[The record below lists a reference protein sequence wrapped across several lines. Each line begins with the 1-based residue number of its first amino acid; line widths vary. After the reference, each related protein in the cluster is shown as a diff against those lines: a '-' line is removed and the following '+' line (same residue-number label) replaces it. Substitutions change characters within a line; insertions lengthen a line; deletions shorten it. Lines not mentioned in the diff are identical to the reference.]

1 MPSFYFEQ
9 VLQTALNGID
19 QNVTGP
25 VLRLAGAI
33 LILSLLYAVYEA
45 YSNGGDVRA
54 LGVAGVKYLVL
65 GLVFLNYQQAFR
77 SVNGMFNGVA
87 DFIYNTNGI
96 GDVVQNWLNSVS
108 AYVGQEGLS
117 SFWTLVTGAISGLL
131 DMLLILAGL
140 IILPVSYA
148 LFTLAYAMYG
158 SILYIIGPFVLA
170 LWPSRAMGQLSRTY
184 FVNLMIFQSWGLLYA
199 ILQVLM
205 TALQMNSVNAVLGGN
220 GVLNAF
226 VGSSQMVLLG
236 AVSVLFSI
244 AIALIPFMAS
254 RLVRGEI
261 GNTVF
266 ALAAVANRAARSI
279 LSSSS
284 ASQIAAAGP
293 PPGMSDRD
301 AGGGGQGVAG
311 GSRGGG
317 AGGAGGGLLAE
328 SKPPTPPSSSV
339 TAGSTAPAG
348 EVGGSRG
355 RLCRLMVARGDN
367 ERPMGQTVEMA

>member
-25 VLRLAGAI
+25 VLQLAGVI

-54 LGVAGVKYLVL
+54 LGVAGIKYLIL
-65 GLVFLNYQQAFR
+65 GLIFLNYQRAFR

-96 GDVVQNWLNSVS
+96 GDVIQNWLNSVS
-108 AYVGQEGLS
+108 AYVGQQGLS

-131 DMLLILAGL
+131 DVLLILVGL
-140 IILPVSYA
+140 IILPVSYT
-148 LFTLAYAMYG
+148 LFTLAYVMYG
-158 SILYIIGPFVLA
+158 SILYLVGPFVLA
-170 LWPSRAMGQLSRTY
+170 LWPSRSMGQLSRTY

-199 ILQVLM
+199 ILQVLI

-244 AIALIPFMAS
+244 AIALIPFIAS
-254 RLVRGEI
+254 RLVRGEV
-261 GNTVF
+261 GSTVSAMISGVGLF
-266 ALAAVANRAARSI
+266 AGMAAKTLLAASSQVAPTGPPQAMSDPG
-279 LSSSS
+279 SSS
-284 ASQIAAAGP
+284 AGGPGSAGSP
-293 PPGMSDRD
+293 R
-301 AGGGGQGVAG
+301 AGGD
-311 GSRGGG
+311 GSARGGG
-317 AGGAGGGLLAE
+317 LAE
-328 SKPPTPPSSSV
+328 SRPPIPPSSDV
-339 TAGSTAPAG
+339 AAGSPGSAG
-348 EVGGSRG
+348 GIGASGAV
-355 RLCRLMVARGDN
+355 LAV
-367 ERPMGQTVEMA
+367 

>member
-1 MPSFYFEQ
+1 MSSFYFEQ

-25 VLRLAGAI
+25 VLQVAGVI

-54 LGVAGVKYLVL
+54 LGIAGIKYLIL

-77 SVNGMFNGVA
+77 SVNSIFNTVA

-96 GDVVQNWLNSVS
+96 GDVIQNWLNSVS
-108 AYVGQEGLS
+108 AYLSQQGLS

-131 DMLLILAGL
+131 DVLLILVGL
-140 IILPVSYA
+140 IILPVSYT

-158 SILYIIGPFVLA
+158 SVLYLVGPFVLA

-199 ILQVLM
+199 ILQLLI
-205 TALQMNSVNAVLGGN
+205 TALQMNSVNAVLGGS

-226 VGSSQMVLLG
+226 VGSSQMILLG

-244 AIALIPFMAS
+244 AIMLIPFIAS
-254 RLVRGEI
+254 RLVRGEV
-261 GNTVF
+261 GSTVF
-266 ALAAVANRAARSI
+266 ALVSAAGFYADSAAKSF
-279 LSSSS
+279 LASS
-284 ASQIAAAGP
+284 ASQTAAGP
-293 PPGMSDRD
+293 PPAMSESGPLTGSGPGSVGNSTAGSNLP
-301 AGGGGQGVAG
+301 AGGGV
-311 GSRGGG
+311 
-317 AGGAGGGLLAE
+317 LAE
-328 SKPPTPPSSSV
+328 SKPPMPLSSDVASATDSRSGGMDMTGAV
-339 TAGSTAPAG
+339 T
-348 EVGGSRG
+348 V
-355 RLCRLMVARGDN
+355 
-367 ERPMGQTVEMA
+367 

>member
-25 VLRLAGAI
+25 VLQLAGVI

-54 LGVAGVKYLVL
+54 LGVAGIKYLVL

-96 GDVVQNWLNSVS
+96 GDVIQNWLNSVS
-108 AYVGQEGLS
+108 AYVGQQGLS

-131 DMLLILAGL
+131 DVLLILVGL
-140 IILPVSYA
+140 IILPVSYT
-148 LFTLAYAMYG
+148 LFTLAYVMYG
-158 SILYIIGPFVLA
+158 SILYLVGPFVLA
-170 LWPSRAMGQLSRTY
+170 LWPSRSMGQLSRTY

-199 ILQVLM
+199 ILQVLI

-226 VGSSQMVLLG
+226 VGSSQMILLG

-244 AIALIPFMAS
+244 AIALIPFIAS
-254 RLVRGEI
+254 RLVRGEV
-261 GNTVF
+261 GSTVS
-266 ALAAVANRAARSI
+266 AMISGAGLYAGMAAKTLLAASSQVAPT
-279 LSSSS
+279 
-284 ASQIAAAGP
+284 GP
-293 PPGMSDRD
+293 PQAMSDPGSPS
-301 AGGGGQGVAG
+301 AGGPG
-311 GSRGGG
+311 GSPRASGDGSARGG
-317 AGGAGGGLLAE
+317 ALAE
-328 SKPPTPPSSSV
+328 SKPPIPPSSGV
-339 TAGSTAPAG
+339 AAGSAG
-348 EVGGSRG
+348 SAGGIGASG
-355 RLCRLMVARGDN
+355 AVLAV
-367 ERPMGQTVEMA
+367 

>member
-25 VLRLAGAI
+25 VLQVAGVI

-77 SVNGMFNGVA
+77 SVNGMFNTVA

-96 GDVVQNWLNSVS
+96 GDVIQNWLNAVS
-108 AYVGQEGLS
+108 AYISQQGLS

-131 DMLLILAGL
+131 DVLLILVGL
-140 IILPVSYA
+140 IILPVSYTV
-148 LFTLAYAMYG
+148 FTLGYAMYG
-158 SILYIIGPFVLA
+158 SVLYLIGPFVLA

-184 FVNLMIFQSWGLLYA
+184 FVNLMIFQGWGLLYA
-199 ILQVLM
+199 ILQVLI

-244 AIALIPFMAS
+244 AIMLIPFIAS
-254 RLVRGEI
+254 RLVRGEV
-261 GNTVF
+261 GSTVF
-266 ALAAVANRAARSI
+266 AVVSAAGFYAGAVAKS
-279 LSSSS
+279 
-284 ASQIAAAGP
+284 IAASSTSSQASPAGP
-293 PPGMSDRD
+293 PPAMSESGPPT
-301 AGGGGQGVAG
+301 GGGPGSVGTSVAG
-311 GSRGGG
+311 ANVPASGGM
-317 AGGAGGGLLAE
+317 LAE
-328 SKPPTPPSSSV
+328 SKPPTPPGAESVSGAASS
-339 TAGSTAPAG
+339 AG
-348 EVGGSRG
+348 EMGAGAV
-355 RLCRLMVARGDN
+355 VA
-367 ERPMGQTVEMA
+367 V

>member
-25 VLRLAGAI
+25 VLRLAGVI

-54 LGVAGVKYLVL
+54 LGVAGIKYLVL

-77 SVNGMFNGVA
+77 SVNGMFNSVA

-96 GDVVQNWLNSVS
+96 GDVVQSWLNSVS
-108 AYVGQEGLS
+108 AYMGQQGLS
-117 SFWTLVTGAISGLL
+117 SFWTLVTGAIAGLL
-131 DMLLILAGL
+131 NMLLILAGL
-140 IILPVSYA
+140 IILPVSYT

-184 FVNLMIFQSWGLLYA
+184 FVNLMVFQSWGLLYA

-205 TALQMNSVNAVLGGN
+205 TALQLNSVNAVLGAN

-244 AIALIPFMAS
+244 AIALIPFIAS
-254 RLVRGEI
+254 RLVRGEV

-266 ALAAVANRAARSI
+266 ALAAVANRTARSI

-284 ASQIAAAGP
+284 ASHAAAAGP
-293 PPGMSDRD
+293 PQAMSDSGSP
-301 AGGGGQGVAG
+301 AGGGQGVAG
-311 GSRGGG
+311 GSRGSG

-328 SKPPTPPSSSV
+328 SRPPTPPSSSV
-339 TAGSTAPAG
+339 TTGSAGSASG
-348 EVGGSRG
+348 VGGAG
-355 RLCRLMVARGDN
+355 AVFAG
-367 ERPMGQTVEMA
+367 

>member
-25 VLRLAGAI
+25 VLQLAGVI

-54 LGVAGVKYLVL
+54 LGVAGIKYLVL
-65 GLVFLNYQQAFR
+65 GLVFLNYQHAFR
-77 SVNGMFNGVA
+77 SVNGMFNSVA

-96 GDVVQNWLNSVS
+96 GDVIQSWLNSVS
-108 AYVGQEGLS
+108 TYISQQGLS

-131 DMLLILAGL
+131 DVLLILVGL
-140 IILPVSYA
+140 IILPVSYT

-158 SILYIIGPFVLA
+158 SILYLVGPFVLA
-170 LWPSRAMGQLSRTY
+170 LWPSRAMGQLSWTY

-199 ILQVLM
+199 ILQVLI

-244 AIALIPFMAS
+244 AIALIPVIAS
-254 RLVRGEI
+254 RLVRGEV

-266 ALAAVANRAARSI
+266 ALAAVATRAARTI
-279 LSSSS
+279 LSSSGS
-284 ASQIAAAGP
+284 SQIAGAG
-293 PPGMSDRD
+293 SSQAISAYD
-301 AGGGGQGVAG
+301 
-311 GSRGGG
+311 
-317 AGGAGGGLLAE
+317 AGGAGGSIAGPSAGGAVSPSGGLLAQ
-328 SKPPTPPSSSV
+328 SNPPTPPRSSV
-339 TAGSTAPAG
+339 STGGAGAAG
-348 EVGGSRG
+348 EVGGAG
-355 RLCRLMVARGDN
+355 AVFAD
-367 ERPMGQTVEMA
+367 

>member
-25 VLRLAGAI
+25 VLQVAGAI

-54 LGVAGVKYLVL
+54 LGVAGIKYLVL

-87 DFIYNTNGI
+87 DYIYNTNGI
-96 GDVVQNWLNSVS
+96 GDVIQNWLNSVS
-108 AYVGQEGLS
+108 AYVGQQGLS

-131 DMLLILAGL
+131 DVLLILVGL
-140 IILPVSYA
+140 IILPVSYT
-148 LFTLAYAMYG
+148 LFTLAYVMYG
-158 SILYIIGPFVLA
+158 SILYLVGPFVLA
-170 LWPSRAMGQLSRTY
+170 LWPSRSMGQLSRTY

-199 ILQVLM
+199 ILQVLI
-205 TALQMNSVNAVLGGN
+205 TALQMNSVNAVLSGN

-244 AIALIPFMAS
+244 AIALIPFIAS
-254 RLVRGEI
+254 RIVRGEV
-261 GNTVF
+261 GSTVS
-266 ALAAVANRAARSI
+266 AVISAASLYASAASKT
-279 LSSSS
+279 LLGSS
-284 ASQIAAAGP
+284 ASSQALPAGP
-293 PPGMSDRD
+293 PPTTSEPGPSTGSGPGSLGPSA
-301 AGGGGQGVAG
+301 AGASMHESEVV
-311 GSRGGG
+311 
-317 AGGAGGGLLAE
+317 AE
-328 SKPPTPPSSSV
+328 SKPPTPMTAEPGV
-339 TAGSTAPAG
+339 ATAGSAG
-348 EVGGSRG
+348 E
-355 RLCRLMVARGDN
+355 
-367 ERPMGQTVEMA
+367 MGAAGAVMAV

>member
-9 VLQTALNGID
+9 VLLTALNGID

-25 VLRLAGAI
+25 VLQMAGVI
-33 LILSLLYAVYEA
+33 LILSLLSAVYEA

-54 LGVAGVKYLVL
+54 LGVAGIKYLAL
-65 GLVFLNYQQAFR
+65 GLVFLNYPSAFR
-77 SVNGMFNGVA
+77 SVNGMFNSVA

-96 GDVVQNWLNSVS
+96 GDVIQSWLNSVS
-108 AYVGQEGLS
+108 AYIGQHGLS

-131 DMLLILAGL
+131 DVLLILVGL

-158 SILYIIGPFVLA
+158 SILYLVGPFVLA
-170 LWPSRAMGQLSRTY
+170 LWPSRFMGQLSRTY

-199 ILQVLM
+199 ILQVLI
-205 TALQMNSVNAVLGGN
+205 TAVQMNSINNVLNGN

-236 AVSVLFSI
+236 AVSILFSI

-254 RLVRGEI
+254 RIVRGDV

-266 ALAAVANRAARSI
+266 AVAALANRTARVVF
-279 LSSSS
+279 SSDAPSS
-284 ASQIAAAGP
+284 QPLPAGP
-293 PPGMSDRD
+293 PSVMPEPGPPT
-301 AGGGGQGVAG
+301 
-311 GSRGGG
+311 GSGPGSIGAVGG
-317 AGGAGGGLLAE
+317 ANTTPVGGGLRSE
-328 SKPPTPPSSSV
+328 SKPPAPLTEGAV
-339 TAGSTAPAG
+339 VGSAG
-348 EVGGSRG
+348 EFAAGG
-355 RLCRLMVARGDN
+355 AA
-367 ERPMGQTVEMA
+367 MAG

>member
-25 VLRLAGAI
+25 VLRLAGVI

-54 LGVAGVKYLVL
+54 LGVAGIKYLVL

-77 SVNGMFNGVA
+77 SVNGMFNSVA

-108 AYVGQEGLS
+108 AYMGQQGLS

-140 IILPVSYA
+140 IILPVSYT

-184 FVNLMIFQSWGLLYA
+184 FVNLMVFQSWGLLYA

-205 TALQMNSVNAVLGGN
+205 TALQLNSVSAVLGAN

-244 AIALIPFMAS
+244 AIALIPFIAS
-254 RLVRGEI
+254 RLVRGEV
-261 GNTVF
+261 GYTVF
-266 ALAAVANRAARSI
+266 ALAAVANRTARSI

-284 ASQIAAAGP
+284 ASHAAAAGP
-293 PPGMSDRD
+293 PQAMSDSGSP
-301 AGGGGQGVAG
+301 AGGGQGVAG
-311 GSRGGG
+311 GLRGGSS
-317 AGGAGGGLLAE
+317 GGAGGGLLAE
-328 SKPPTPPSSSV
+328 SRPPTPPSSSV
-339 TAGSTAPAG
+339 TTGSAGSASG
-348 EVGGSRG
+348 VGGAG
-355 RLCRLMVARGDN
+355 AVFAG
-367 ERPMGQTVEMA
+367 

>member
-25 VLRLAGAI
+25 VLQIAGVI

-54 LGVAGVKYLVL
+54 LGVAGIKYLVL
-65 GLVFLNYQQAFR
+65 GLVFLNYQSAFR
-77 SVNGMFNGVA
+77 SVNGMFNSVA

-96 GDVVQNWLNSVS
+96 GDVIQNWLNAVS
-108 AYVGQEGLS
+108 AYIGQQGLS

-131 DMLLILAGL
+131 DVMLILVGL
-140 IILPVSYA
+140 IILPVSYT

-158 SILYIIGPFVLA
+158 SILYLIGPFVLA
-170 LWPSRAMGQLSRTY
+170 LWPSRIMGQLSRTY

-199 ILQVLM
+199 ILQVLI
-205 TALQMNSVNAVLGGN
+205 TALQMNSINSVLNGN

-236 AVSVLFSI
+236 AVSILFSI
-244 AIALIPFMAS
+244 AIALIPFIAS
-254 RLVRGEI
+254 RIVRGEV

-266 ALAAVANRAARSI
+266 AVAALANRAARVVFSSNA
-279 LSSSS
+279 SSS
-284 ASQIAAAGP
+284 QPLPAGP
-293 PPGMSDRD
+293 PSAMSEPGPPTGSGPGPIGAAASAN
-301 AGGGGQGVAG
+301 AG
-311 GSRGGG
+311 S
-317 AGGAGGGLLAE
+317 GGGLLSE
-328 SKPPTPPSSSV
+328 SKPPTPLS
-339 TAGSTAPAG
+339 AGSGANAAGSAG
-348 EVGGSRG
+348 EIGAGGAV
-355 RLCRLMVARGDN
+355 VA
-367 ERPMGQTVEMA
+367 V

>member
-25 VLRLAGAI
+25 VLRLAGVI

-65 GLVFLNYQQAFR
+65 GLVFINYQQAFR

-108 AYVGQEGLS
+108 AYVGQQGLS

-140 IILPVSYA
+140 IILPVSYT

-158 SILYIIGPFVLA
+158 AILYIIGPFVLA

-236 AVSVLFSI
+236 AVSILFSI

-254 RLVRGEI
+254 RLVRGEV

-284 ASQIAAAGP
+284 ASHAAGGAP
-293 PPGMSDRD
+293 QAMSDSGPS
-301 AGGGGQGVAG
+301 AGGGQVASAA
-311 GSRGGG
+311 SRG
-317 AGGAGGGLLAE
+317 GGAGGGLLAE
-328 SKPPTPPSSSV
+328 TKPPTPPNSSV
-339 TAGSTAPAG
+339 TAGSAGSAG
-348 EVGGSRG
+348 EVGGAG
-355 RLCRLMVARGDN
+355 AVFAG
-367 ERPMGQTVEMA
+367 

>member
-25 VLRLAGAI
+25 VLQVAGTI

-54 LGVAGVKYLVL
+54 LGVAGIKYLVL

-87 DFIYNTNGI
+87 DYIYNTNGI
-96 GDVVQNWLNSVS
+96 GDVIQNWLNSVS
-108 AYVGQEGLS
+108 AYVGQQGLS

-131 DMLLILAGL
+131 DVLLILVGL
-140 IILPVSYA
+140 IILPVSYT
-148 LFTLAYAMYG
+148 LFTLAYVMYG
-158 SILYIIGPFVLA
+158 SILYLVGPFVLA
-170 LWPSRAMGQLSRTY
+170 LWPSRSMGQLSRTY

-199 ILQVLM
+199 ILQVLI
-205 TALQMNSVNAVLGGN
+205 TALQMNSVNAVLSGN

-244 AIALIPFMAS
+244 AIMLIPFIAS
-254 RLVRGEI
+254 RLVRGDV

-266 ALAAVANRAARSI
+266 AIAAVATRTARTA
-279 LSSSS
+279 LSSSGS
-284 ASQIAAAGP
+284 SQALPAGP
-293 PPGMSDRD
+293 PPSMSEPGPSTGSGPGSLGPSA
-301 AGGGGQGVAG
+301 AGASMHGSGVV
-311 GSRGGG
+311 
-317 AGGAGGGLLAE
+317 AE
-328 SKPPTPPSSSV
+328 SKPPTPVTVEPGV
-339 TAGSTAPAG
+339 ATAGSAG
-348 EVGGSRG
+348 EIGAAGAV
-355 RLCRLMVARGDN
+355 
-367 ERPMGQTVEMA
+367 MAV

>member
-25 VLRLAGAI
+25 VLRLAGVI

-108 AYVGQEGLS
+108 AYVGQQGLS

-131 DMLLILAGL
+131 DVLLILAGL
-140 IILPVSYA
+140 VILPVSYT

-158 SILYIIGPFVLA
+158 SILYLVGPFVLA

-244 AIALIPFMAS
+244 AIMLIPFIAS
-254 RLVRGEI
+254 RLVRGEV
-261 GNTVF
+261 GSTVF
-266 ALAAVANRAARSI
+266 ALVSAAGFYANAAAKTLLDSG
-279 LSSSS
+279 S
-284 ASQIAAAGP
+284 ASHAAGGAP
-293 PPGMSDRD
+293 NAMSDSD
-301 AGGGGQGVAG
+301 PSAGGGQGGSAA
-311 GSRGGG
+311 SRG
-317 AGGAGGGLLAE
+317 GGAGGGLLAE
-328 SKPPTPPSSSV
+328 SKPPTPPGSSATTGS
-339 TAGSTAPAG
+339 AGSAG
-348 EVGGSRG
+348 EVGGAG
-355 RLCRLMVARGDN
+355 AVFAG
-367 ERPMGQTVEMA
+367 

>member
-25 VLRLAGAI
+25 VLQLAGVI

-54 LGVAGVKYLVL
+54 LGVAGIKYLVL

-87 DFIYNTNGI
+87 DYIYTTNGI
-96 GDVVQNWLNSVS
+96 GDVIQNWLNSVS
-108 AYVGQEGLS
+108 AYVGQQGLS

-131 DMLLILAGL
+131 DVLLILVGL
-140 IILPVSYA
+140 IILPVSYT
-148 LFTLAYAMYG
+148 LFTVAYAMYG

-199 ILQVLM
+199 ILQVLI
-205 TALQMNSVNAVLGGN
+205 TALQMNSLNAVLGGN

-226 VGSSQMVLLG
+226 VGSSQMILLG

-244 AIALIPFMAS
+244 AIMLIPFIAS
-254 RLVRGEI
+254 RLVRGEV
-261 GNTVF
+261 GSTVF
-266 ALAAVANRAARSI
+266 ALVSAAGFYADATAKTLLGSASQAAPTGPPQAMSDPG
-279 LSSSS
+279 SSS
-284 ASQIAAAGP
+284 AGGPGSAGSP
-293 PPGMSDRD
+293 R
-301 AGGGGQGVAG
+301 AGGD
-311 GSRGGG
+311 GSARGG
-317 AGGAGGGLLAE
+317 ALAE
-328 SKPPTPPSSSV
+328 SKPPVPPSSGV
-339 TAGSTAPAG
+339 AAGSAG
-348 EVGGSRG
+348 S
-355 RLCRLMVARGDN
+355 A
-367 ERPMGQTVEMA
+367 

>member
-25 VLRLAGAI
+25 VLQLAGVI

-54 LGVAGVKYLVL
+54 LGVAGIKYLVL
-65 GLVFLNYQQAFR
+65 GLVFINYQQAFR

-96 GDVVQNWLNSVS
+96 GDVIQNWLNSVS
-108 AYVGQEGLS
+108 AYVGQQGLS

-131 DMLLILAGL
+131 DVLLILVGL
-140 IILPVSYA
+140 IILPVSYT
-148 LFTLAYAMYG
+148 LFTLAYVLYG
-158 SILYIIGPFVLA
+158 SILYLVGPFVLA
-170 LWPSRAMGQLSRTY
+170 LWPSRSMGHLSRTY

-199 ILQVLM
+199 ILQVLI

-226 VGSSQMVLLG
+226 VGSSQMILLG

-254 RLVRGEI
+254 RLVRGEV
-261 GNTVF
+261 GSTVS
-266 ALAAVANRAARSI
+266 AMSSGAGLYAGMAARTLLAASSQAAPT
-279 LSSSS
+279 
-284 ASQIAAAGP
+284 GP
-293 PPGMSDRD
+293 PPMSDPGLPSAGESGS
-301 AGGGGQGVAG
+301 AGGPRAG
-311 GSRGGG
+311 GDGNARGGG
-317 AGGAGGGLLAE
+317 LAE
-328 SKPPTPPSSSV
+328 SKPPIPPSSDV
-339 TAGSTAPAG
+339 AAGSAVSP
-348 EVGGSRG
+348 GGIGASG
-355 RLCRLMVARGDN
+355 AVLAV
-367 ERPMGQTVEMA
+367 

>member
-25 VLRLAGAI
+25 VLRLAGVI

-108 AYVGQEGLS
+108 AYVGQQGLS

-140 IILPVSYA
+140 IILPVSYT

-199 ILQVLM
+199 ILQVLI

-236 AVSVLFSI
+236 AVSILFSI

-254 RLVRGEI
+254 RLVRGEV

-284 ASQIAAAGP
+284 ASHAAGGAP
-293 PPGMSDRD
+293 NAMSDSD
-301 AGGGGQGVAG
+301 PSASGGQGGSAA
-311 GSRGGG
+311 SRG
-317 AGGAGGGLLAE
+317 GGAGGGLLAE
-328 SKPPTPPSSSV
+328 SKPPTPPGSSATTGS
-339 TAGSTAPAG
+339 AGSAG
-348 EVGGSRG
+348 EVGGAG
-355 RLCRLMVARGDN
+355 AVFAG
-367 ERPMGQTVEMA
+367 

>member
-25 VLRLAGAI
+25 VLQLAGVI

-54 LGVAGVKYLVL
+54 LGVAGIKYLVL

-96 GDVVQNWLNSVS
+96 GDVIQNWLNSVS
-108 AYVGQEGLS
+108 AYVGQQGLS

-131 DMLLILAGL
+131 DVLLILVGL
-140 IILPVSYA
+140 IILPVSYT
-148 LFTLAYAMYG
+148 LFTLAYVMYG
-158 SILYIIGPFVLA
+158 SILYLVGPFVLA
-170 LWPSRAMGQLSRTY
+170 LWPSRSMGQLSRTY

-199 ILQVLM
+199 ILQVLI

-226 VGSSQMVLLG
+226 VGSSQMILLG

-244 AIALIPFMAS
+244 AIAADSVHRESTSSRRGRQHGLRLDLRVLDFMRACRCQNTS
-254 RLVRGEI
+254 CFRPVRKPRPLALPRPCLTPAHPPLVGR
-261 GNTVF
+261 VRS
-266 ALAAVANRAARSI
+266 AVQGQVETEVRVAVHWPNRNLQYLQAQMWQPVAR
-279 LSSSS
+279 
-284 ASQIAAAGP
+284 A
-293 PPGMSDRD
+293 
-301 AGGGGQGVAG
+301 
-311 GSRGGG
+311 
-317 AGGAGGGLLAE
+317 LLAGSE
-328 SKPPTPPSSSV
+328 HLGPSS
-339 TAGSTAPAG
+339 
-348 EVGGSRG
+348 
-355 RLCRLMVARGDN
+355 LC
-367 ERPMGQTVEMA
+367 EE